1 MASHPPRDSMEET
14 GTQRAFSEGGG
25 GRKGRHKLGTT
36 QSLVSAQHPY
46 HLVKD
51 CKTLFPRTPLLLEK
65 LWVGRPLRCLC
76 LQLLWA
82 GPESLG
88 PDPDVRTWR
97 QEQREGRRDSHS
109 SFRAACPKG
118 ESQGLPLLP
127 DADKQGFLLRI
138 QITDLI

>member
-51 CKTLFPRTPLLLEK
+51 CKTLFPRMPLLLEK

-97 QEQREGRRDSHS
+97 QEQRERPQRQPQQLQGCLPKRRKPGSAS
-109 SFRAACPKG
+109 AS
-118 ESQGLPLLP
+118 
-127 DADKQGFLLRI
+127 
-138 QITDLI
+138 